1 MADESEIEALREQG
15 VTPKAIARKLGL
27 RPAEVTVALQRIAA
41 RKAEGAGPPKVV
53 GCWVNEGWST
63 DLGFPDPISQWS
75 RYDVRAG
82 ISAFPGGF
90 AQVLVAR
97 EGRYQ
102 DVVAC
107 GYLVDVWCLGVK
119 DTLGPV
125 TMKREELNAF
135 GPRYF
140 TQFDAAGPI
149 PIEVAQGIV
158 LGAAAYARQLGFE
171 PHPDFAKTEAHL
183 GIPDAPSSIVFGRNG
198 RPDYAAGARDDSARV
213 LATLR
218 RAVGEGNFDTTSF
231 LAKLPEA
238 S

>member
-1 MADESEIEALREQG
+1 MADESEIEALRAQG
-15 VTPKAIARKLGL
+15 VTPKAIARRLGL

-41 RKAEGAGPPKVV
+41 RKAELAGPPEVV

-63 DLGFPDPISQWS
+63 GLGFPDPISQWS

-97 EGRYQ
+97 KGRHQ
-102 DVVAC
+102 DVVVC

-119 DTLGPV
+119 DTLGPM
-125 TMKREELNAF
+125 TMKLDELKAF

-140 TQFDAAGPI
+140 SKFDAAGPV
-149 PIEVAQGIV
+149 PLEVAQGIV
-158 LGAAAYARQLGFE
+158 FGGVAYARRLGFA
-171 PHPDFAKTEAHL
+171 PHPDFSKTEAHL
-183 GIPDAPSSIVFGRNG
+183 GIPDAPSAIVFGRNG
-198 RPDYAAGARDDSARV
+198 RPDYISGPNDDPVRV

-218 RAVGEGNFDTTSF
+218 RAVGNGNFDMTTF
-231 LAKLPEA
+231 LPSLPEA